1 MTKDEMR
8 RVRDTA
14 DATTELRVKG
24 ATGAES
30 LVQLVGLVEVV
41 EVRVSGVR
49 EYEFEGSEN
58 RADVRTVVILNLVR
72 GLASIG
78 VAAFGR

>member
-1 MTKDEMR
+1 MR

-14 DATTELRVKG
+14 DATTG

-30 LVQLVGLVEVV
+30 LLQLVRLVEVV

-58 RADVRTVVILNLVR
+58 RADVRTVVI
-72 GLASIG
+72 
-78 VAAFGR
+78 